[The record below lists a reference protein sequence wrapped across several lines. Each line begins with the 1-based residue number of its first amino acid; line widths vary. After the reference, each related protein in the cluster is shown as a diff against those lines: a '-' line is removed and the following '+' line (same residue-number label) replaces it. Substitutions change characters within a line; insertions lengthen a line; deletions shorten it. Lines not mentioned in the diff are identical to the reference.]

1 MLDSI
6 NKVMAMRNTVWIHDK
21 MNHDKCS
28 HQTYSV
34 DLQQED
40 DHSHN
45 QVHCGSMMQYTQV
58 SNIDNSNR
66 SLGGEIISV

>member
-6 NKVMAMRNTVWIHDK
+6 NKVMATRNTMWIHDK
-21 MNHDKCS
+21 MNHEKCS

-34 DLQQED
+34 DLQQDD
-40 DHSHN
+40 DHSHD

-58 SNIDNSNR
+58 SNVHNSNR
-66 SLGGEIISV
+66 SLGGEMISV